1 MTERDRPQGN
11 FEAVS
16 DGYFTALG
24 LKVLEGRDFTIEDN
38 DEKQPV
44 AIVNA
49 SFAHKYFGR
58 ESAIGRRVRIFD
70 PAQPRPWRTIV
81 GVVPDM
87 LMQGPFNTQSD
98 NSGFYIP
105 LLGRRLHRNLSPS
118 LFVHIPA
125 SVPRLWQHRLV
136 KQ

>member
-1 MTERDRPQGN
+1 MAGFGKYEVDGQNYVTERDRPQGN
-11 FEAVS
+11 FESVS

-70 PAQPRPWRTIV
+70 PAQA
-81 GVVPDM
+81 
-87 LMQGPFNTQSD
+87 
-98 NSGFYIP
+98 
-105 LLGRRLHRNLSPS
+105 
-118 LFVHIPA
+118 A
-125 SVPRLWQHRLV
+125 SVANNCRRRARHIDARPVQYANR
-136 KQ
+136 